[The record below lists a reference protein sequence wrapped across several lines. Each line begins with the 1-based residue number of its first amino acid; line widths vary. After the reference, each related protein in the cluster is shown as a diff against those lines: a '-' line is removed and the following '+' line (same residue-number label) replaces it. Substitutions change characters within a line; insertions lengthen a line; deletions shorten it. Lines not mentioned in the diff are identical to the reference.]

1 MEREGLLMKQ
11 NGLFIR
17 HAPCP
22 ECGGS
27 DPLALYQKADGS
39 IDGTCFS
46 CGAYIPPDR
55 VDPTIQIR
63 KTNTKMDYSFVD
75 NLPSRGWRERRV
87 SLPISE
93 FYGVKAKMD
102 GDKCINRYYPVTIA
116 GEVSGYKVRN
126 CVEKDFHTLGT
137 VGKHCELF
145 GQSRFPANG
154 KFLVICE
161 GEEDALSSFQML
173 SNEKYRTPC
182 VSTSVGAGGTAEQI
196 KANYKWVSSFET
208 VVLCFD
214 SDEPGQ
220 KSAEECARILKPGQA
235 KIMKLRLKDANEYL
249 MQRQEKEFVEAFW
262 RAERYSPAGIVG
274 SSNTWDALVQ
284 RAKFVK
290 ISLPA
295 FAVQLERMLN
305 GGIALSE
312 ITTIAAASGIGKSSI
327 TYEFLYHWIFNS
339 EYKVGIISLESDV
352 GELIEN
358 LMSLHLGKKLANM
371 PDERKLDFYK
381 TDEAKKAHTELTQLP
396 DGSDRFIIVDH
407 QGEMND
413 VQEKMEYLV
422 KVNGCKVTILDPMTL
437 ALSGRGLDSTDQFM
451 SWLVSYVKREQVAH
465 INVVHVRKA
474 PSGQKAGSAG
484 GTIHE
489 EDAKGSGSIF
499 QNSMNNILV
508 MRDKENVDPMVR
520 NTTKVVMS
528 KSRRTGNTGP
538 AGFWF
543 YNNETSRMEL
553 GKDPANADYHTDE
566 ETFVDIGATEVVEE
580 EF

>member
-1 MEREGLLMKQ
+1 MKQ
-11 NGLFIR
+11 NGIFIR

-22 ECGGS
+22 SCGSS
-27 DPLALYQKADGS
+27 DALSLYQKANGTVDS
-39 IDGTCFS
+39 TCFS
-46 CGAYIPPDR
+46 CGAYFPPDKT
-55 VDPTIQIR
+55 DQNAQAKR
-63 KTNTKMDYSFVD
+63 KHVNMDFSFI
-75 NLPSRGWRERRV
+75 NELPSRGWRERRV
-87 SLPISE
+87 SLPVSE
-93 FYGVKAKMD
+93 FYGVKSTMQ
-102 GDKCINRYYPVTIA
+102 GEKCLKRHYPSTLNSDIV
-116 GEVSGYKVRN
+116 GYKTRD
-126 CVEKDFHTLGT
+126 CVKKDFNGIGIN
-137 VGKHCELF
+137 GKHTELF
-145 GQSRFPANG
+145 GQSNFPANG
-154 KFLVICE
+154 KFLVITG
-161 GEEDALSSFQML
+161 GEEDALSAYQML
-173 SNEKYRTPC
+173 SNDKYRTPC
-182 VSTSVGAGGTAEQI
+182 VSSTVGEGGTAEQI

-208 VVLCFD
+208 VVLCLD
-214 SDEPGQ
+214 NDEVGQ
-220 KSAEECARILKPGQA
+220 KAAEECARILKPGQA
-235 KIMKLRLKDANEYL
+235 KIMKMRLKDANEYL
-249 MQRQEKEFVEAFW
+249 MQRQDKEFVESFW

-284 RAKFVK
+284 RAKFIKVP
-290 ISLPA
+290 LPG
-295 FAVQLERMLN
+295 FAEKLQQMLN

-358 LMSLHLGKKLANM
+358 LMSLHLGKKLAIM

-381 TDEAKKAHTELTQLP
+381 TEEAKKAHKELTTLP

-422 KVNGCKVTILDPMTL
+422 KVNGCKITILDPMTL
-437 ALSGRGLDSTDQFM
+437 ALSGRGLESTDQFM
-451 SWLVSYVKREQVAH
+451 SWLVSYVKREVVAH

-474 PSGQKAGSAG
+474 QSGQKAGSAG

-499 QNSMNNILV
+499 QNSMNNILI
-508 MRDKENVDPMVR
+508 MRDKESDDNRIR

-543 YNNETSRMEL
+543 YNNETSRMEK
-553 GKDPANADYHTDE
+553 GQDPHGDYHEDE
-566 ETFVDIGATEVVEE
+566 ETFVDIGAAEVAEE

>member
-1 MEREGLLMKQ
+1 MKQ
-11 NGLFIR
+11 NGLFLR

-22 ECGGS
+22 DCGGS
-27 DPLALYQKADGS
+27 DPLSLYQQPDGS
-39 IDGTCFS
+39 IDAFCFS
-46 CGAYIPPDR
+46 CNTYFPPDK
-55 VDPTIQIR
+55 VDPTIPL
-63 KTNTKMDYSFVD
+63 TTKKVNKDFSYI
-75 NLPSRGWRERRV
+75 NEYPHRGWRERRI

-93 FYGVKAKMD
+93 YYGVRAKMD
-102 GDKCINRYYPVTIA
+102 GDKCLARYYPVTIA
-116 GEVSGYKVRN
+116 GDVVGYKARN
-126 CVEKDFHTLGT
+126 CVDKDFYNAGT
-137 VGKHCELF
+137 NGKHCELF
-145 GQSRFPANG
+145 GQAKFPANG
-154 KFLVICE
+154 KFLVVTE
-161 GEEDALSSFQML
+161 GEEDAMSAFQML

-182 VSTSVGAGGTAEQI
+182 VSTTVGAGGTAEQI

-235 KIMKLRLKDANEYL
+235 KIMKMRLKDANEYL

-290 ISLPA
+290 VSLPK
-295 FAVQLERMLN
+295 FAAQLERMLN

-358 LMSLHLGKKLANM
+358 LMSLHLGRKLAIM

-381 TDEAKKAHTELTQLP
+381 TDEAKNAHKELTQLP

-407 QGEMND
+407 QGEMHD

-422 KVNGCKVTILDPMTL
+422 KVNGCKITILDPMTL

-451 SWLVSYVKREQVAH
+451 AWLVSYVKREQVAH

-474 PSGQKAGSAG
+474 TEGQKAGSAG

-489 EDAKGSGSIF
+489 ESMKGSGSIF
-499 QNSMNNILV
+499 QNSMNNILL
-508 MRDKENVDPMVR
+508 MRDKENADPVVR

-553 GKDPANADYHTDE
+553 GRDPANADYHEDE
-566 ETFVDIGATEVVEE
+566 ETFVDIGATEITEE